1 MKIPMLIEK
10 LRFSDWLLI
19 KNTDVMQMSGYLRE
33 CCEFEQSQNGG
44 RHPEI
49 ISMVVLVE
57 VQSSVLIINPGKLHR
72 EYPARMSLLN
82 AWQS

>member
-1 MKIPMLIEK
+1 MLKAE
-10 LRFSDWLLI
+10 FSDWLLI
-19 KNTDVMQMSGYLRE
+19 KNTDVMQMNGYLRE
-33 CCEFEQSQNGG
+33 CCESEQSQNSG

-72 EYPARMSLLN
+72 EYPARMSFSN